1 MADARRQ
8 AHAARRALL
17 SPKLRRQLRIFYL
30 IALVLLAITLYRVV
44 RGEVAAGPALFALA
58 LGVALGAV
66 VSRVYRLGWDE
77 ETRTIVGE
85 IDIVGGV
92 ILTLY
97 LVFALTKGRLIGQWV
112 VDAHEASV
120 LGLGL
125 TGGVMLGRVIFTS
138 GGIHALLLAADPR
151 TQVPPH
157 HRSVG
162 GSMTDTPRPPTEQAT
177 TAAPASTTAHT
188 GATAGQPEGGGI
200 GLERL
205 IFFSDAVFAIAI
217 TLLVLDIKIPEI
229 PDDRVAADLPG
240 SVAAVGPNILAYF
253 ISFMIISTFWVVHHS
268 TFAYIRRYD
277 HRLLWLN
284 LYLLLFVAFLP
295 FPAGI
300 LARYGNTFFAFTF
313 YALIQIIIS
322 TLLTTIWVHATRGRK
337 LVEATLDIDVIRHR
351 FYQGLLPPLVFAIS
365 IGFATFKPTWAFFIW
380 FLIAVG
386 RRSTMRF
393 GDRFGTLRR
402 NVDWLVFRIRE

>member
-1 MADARRQ
+1 
-8 AHAARRALL
+8 
-17 SPKLRRQLRIFYL
+17 
-30 IALVLLAITLYRVV
+30 
-44 RGEVAAGPALFALA
+44 
-58 LGVALGAV
+58 
-66 VSRVYRLGWDE
+66 
-77 ETRTIVGE
+77 
-85 IDIVGGV
+85 
-92 ILTLY
+92 
-97 LVFALTKGRLIGQWV
+97 
-112 VDAHEASV
+112 
-120 LGLGL
+120 
-125 TGGVMLGRVIFTS
+125 
-138 GGIHALLLAADPR
+138 
-151 TQVPPH
+151 
-157 HRSVG
+157 
-162 GSMTDTPRPPTEQAT
+162 MTDTPPPPAEQAT
-177 TAAPASTTAHT
+177 TAATAQPTAHT
-188 GATAGQPEGGGI
+188 GALTAEGGI

-229 PDDRVAADLPG
+229 PDDLAVADLPG
-240 SVAAVGPNILAYF
+240 RVAEVGPNILAYF
-253 ISFMIISTFWVVHHS
+253 ISFMIISTFWVVHHG

-300 LARYGNTFFAFTF
+300 LARYGHTFFAFTF

-337 LVEATLDIDVIRHR
+337 LVEATLDIAVIRHR

-365 IGFATFKPTWAFFIW
+365 IGFAYFKPIWAFFIW